1 MVDVTSNGV
10 SDIWNECNEN
20 IDEYFCEFKD
30 LPSFTSRMMS
40 SVTSLTTLFIFEAT
54 EEIISDTKDD
64 LIWWYHLRSHNS
76 WCEVLRHRWYHLW
89 LHRSNYFDTG
99 ISNPTFTLYVQ
110 KANLVKYG
118 GRLVKVLGPLFW
130 NELPT
135 HIHVS
140 ASVQA
145 FKEAV
150 KKSYI
155 AQYE

>member
-1 MVDVTSNGV
+1 MFWGPWKFLELQYTH
-10 SDIWNECNEN
+10 DIHA
-20 IDEYFCEFKD
+20 YSTK
-30 LPSFTSRMMS
+30 SS
-40 SVTSLTTLFIFEAT
+40 SVI
-54 EEIISDTKDD
+54 
-64 LIWWYHLRSHNS
+64 HQ
-76 WCEVLRHRWYHLW
+76 
-89 LHRSNYFDTG
+89 SNYFDTG

-140 ASVQA
+140 SSVQA

>member
-1 MVDVTSNGV
+1 MIYIFALNGKSV
-10 SDIWNECNEN
+10 EGTCLVNSLTCTLQYTHDIHA
-20 IDEYFCEFKD
+20 YSTK
-30 LPSFTSRMMS
+30 SS
-40 SVTSLTTLFIFEAT
+40 SVI
-54 EEIISDTKDD
+54 
-64 LIWWYHLRSHNS
+64 HQ
-76 WCEVLRHRWYHLW
+76 
-89 LHRSNYFDTG
+89 SNYFDTG

>member
-1 MVDVTSNGV
+1 MVFKHLELLKLN
-10 SDIWNECNEN
+10 DIFKLNIVKFIYETLCFESPENFWNWFQYTHD
-20 IDEYFCEFKD
+20 IHAYSTK
-30 LPSFTSRMMS
+30 SS
-40 SVTSLTTLFIFEAT
+40 SVI
-54 EEIISDTKDD
+54 
-64 LIWWYHLRSHNS
+64 HQ
-76 WCEVLRHRWYHLW
+76 
-89 LHRSNYFDTG
+89 SNYFDTG
-99 ISNPTFTLYVQ
+99 ISNPTFTLYAQ